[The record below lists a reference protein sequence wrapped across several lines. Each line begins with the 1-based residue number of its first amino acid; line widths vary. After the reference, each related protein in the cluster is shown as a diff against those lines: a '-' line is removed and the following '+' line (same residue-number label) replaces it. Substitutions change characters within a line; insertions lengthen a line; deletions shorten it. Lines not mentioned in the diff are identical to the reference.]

1 MLAWDD
7 WGVIVNGTYKIGSN
21 TRYAKAAGGFAGS
34 LCGAVLGEKDTPG
47 SGIHADKI
55 RSVIAGEYAG
65 GCFGIADVSGAAN
78 ISANGDSSGNCILV
92 DVCSRR
98 DACICNYDN
107 TYTAFLS
114 GCVEALFWI
123 YL

>member
-1 MLAWDD
+1 MYREHCIICVQFTL
-7 WGVIVNGTYKIGSN
+7 
-21 TRYAKAAGGFAGS
+21 
-34 LCGAVLGEKDTPG
+34 LCDQHNFSEPEFVGYVLWCNNFYICIANDV
-47 SGIHADKI
+47 GIF
-55 RSVIAGEYAG
+55 IASYIF
-65 GCFGIADVSGAAN
+65 CDQYVYI
-78 ISANGDSSGNCILV
+78 NGDSSGNCILV